1 MFVRLKER
9 CRADWDA
16 YVQHPFVRGM
26 ATGELPKECF
36 QHYLKQDFL
45 FLVHFARAYAL
56 SIYKA
61 DTIADM
67 RYGMDAVRA
76 ILDTEL
82 ELHIAYCR
90 EWGID
95 PEELENLQE
104 ATANMA
110 YTRYVLERGMAGTA
124 VDLHVALSP
133 CAIGYAEVADWILAQ
148 DFTVLEGNPYRS
160 WVEMYSSEDY
170 KGVARAAIQWLD
182 DAGDKLGPNEF
193 ERHVTTFRDATRL
206 EIRFWQMGLDLSD

>member
-1 MFVRLKER
+1 MFDRLKES
-9 CRADWDA
+9 CRDDWDA

-36 QHYLKQDFL
+36 QHYLKQDYL
-45 FLVHFARAYAL
+45 FLIHFARAYAL

-61 DTIADM
+61 DSIADM
-67 RYGMDAVRA
+67 RYGQAAVSA

-90 EWGID
+90 EWGIE
-95 PEELENLQE
+95 PGELEKLEE

-110 YTRYVLERGMAGTA
+110 YTRYVLERGMAGTS

-133 CAIGYAEVADWILAQ
+133 CAIGYAEVANWILAQ

-160 WVEMYSSEDY
+160 WVEMYSSDEY
-170 KGVARAAIQWLD
+170 REVAGAAVQWLEE
-182 DAGDKLGPNEF
+182 AGTKLGTGEF
-193 ERHVTTFRDATRL
+193 DRHAKTFREATRL
-206 EIRFWQMGLDLSD
+206 EIGFWQMGLDLSN

>member
-1 MFVRLKER
+1 MFERLKES

-26 ATGELPKECF
+26 ATGDLPKECF
-36 QHYLKQDFL
+36 QHYLKQDYL
-45 FLVHFARAYAL
+45 FLIHFARAYAL

-61 DTIADM
+61 ETIADM
-67 RYGMDAVRA
+67 RYGMGAVSA

-95 PEELENLQE
+95 PEELEGLEE

-110 YTRYVLERGMAGTA
+110 YTRYVLERGMSGTA

-133 CAIGYAEVADWILAQ
+133 CAIGYAEVADWIMKQ
-148 DFTVLEGNPYRS
+148 EFTVLEGNPYRS
-160 WVEMYSSEDY
+160 WIDMYSSEDY
-170 KGVARAAIQWLD
+170 KCVAGGAIHWLEEV
-182 DAGDKLGPNEF
+182 DARLGPGEF
-193 ERHVTTFRDATRL
+193 ERHATTFRDATRL
-206 EIRFWQMGLDLSD
+206 EIRFWQMGLDLSE

>member
-1 MFVRLKER
+1 MFEKLKES
-9 CRADWDA
+9 CRADWDS

-26 ATGELPKECF
+26 ATGTLPKECF
-36 QHYLKQDFL
+36 QHYLKQDYL
-45 FLVHFARAYAL
+45 FLIHFARAYAL

-61 DTIADM
+61 HSVADM

-90 EWGID
+90 EWGIGL
-95 PEELENLQE
+95 EELERLEE

-133 CAIGYAEVADWILAQ
+133 CAIGYAEVATWILDQ
-148 DFTVLEGNPYRS
+148 DFTKLDGNPYRS
-160 WVEMYSSEDY
+160 WVEKYSSEEY
-170 KGVARAAIQWLD
+170 RSVAGAAVQWLAE
-182 DAGDKLGPNEF
+182 AGTKLGPGEF
-193 ERHVTTFRDATRL
+193 ERHAKTFREATRL
-206 EIRFWQMGLDLSD
+206 EIGFWQMGVDRSE